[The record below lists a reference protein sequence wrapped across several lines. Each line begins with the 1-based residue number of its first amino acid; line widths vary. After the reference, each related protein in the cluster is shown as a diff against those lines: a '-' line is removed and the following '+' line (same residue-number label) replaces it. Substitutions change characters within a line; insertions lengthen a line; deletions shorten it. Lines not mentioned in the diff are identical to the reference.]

1 MNVASDRLVSDS
13 RHRHVRYDGSDG
25 FTENLRLSDCPCQSS
40 EYMGRLTDLLAWHAA
55 DPVDAAEI
63 ARTDTIC
70 RDFQG
75 NRNPFIDH
83 PSLVSQLFDAP
94 APCACTTCSA
104 SRDGQCVSTQTPA
117 PVSAPASPPS
127 PVGPAPP
134 TPAGCGALRPGDLM
148 IVGQTSDNP
157 DT

>member
-1 MNVASDRLVSDS
+1 
-13 RHRHVRYDGSDG
+13 
-25 FTENLRLSDCPCQSS
+25 
-40 EYMGRLTDLLAWHAA
+40 MGRLTDLLAWHAA
-55 DPVDAAEI
+55 DPVDAAEV

-94 APCACTTCSA
+94 APCACTTCSETQ
-104 SRDGQCVSTQTPA
+104 DGQCSLTT
-117 PVSAPASPPS
+117 ASPSSS
-127 PVGPAPP
+127 PTA
-134 TPAGCGALRPGDLM
+134 TSCGSLRPGDIM
-148 IVGQTSDNP
+148 IVGVSSDNP